1 MADPGRLCVVSAAVL
16 IERPGAEVASELSE
30 FAVDAFVTTFGHIY
44 APQDLAAFLAEWNTP
59 ALLHQQLADHA
70 FAFALVRDEGRIAGF
85 AKLGP
90 IDFDLPQGHP
100 LAGAIE
106 LHQLYLAE
114 TAKGTGIA
122 DALMRWTIGEA
133 RARGNAILY
142 LSVFTENPRAQAF
155 YRRYGFVDIG
165 RNPFRVGNHID
176 EDRIWRLDL

>member
-1 MADPGRLCVVSAAVL
+1 MTATTV
-16 IERPGAEVASELSE
+16 IERPDARVAAALSA
-30 FAVDAFVTTFGHIY
+30 FAVDAFVATFGHIY
-44 APQDLAAFLAEWNTP
+44 TPQNLAIFLADWNTP
-59 ALLHQQLADHA
+59 DRLMAQLADPA
-70 FAFALVRDEGRIAGF
+70 FAIALVRDGKKIAGF

-90 IDFDLPQGHP
+90 IDFDLPNGHR
-100 LAGAIE
+100 ADGAIE

-122 DALMRWTIGEA
+122 DALMRWAIDEA
-133 RARGNAILY
+133 RARGHAILY

-165 RNPFRVGNHID
+165 RNAFRVGNHID

>member
-1 MADPGRLCVVSAAVL
+1 MTPSFA
-16 IERPGAEVASELSE
+16 IERPGSDVTAELSA
-30 FAVDAFVTTFGHIY
+30 FAVTAFMATFGHIY
-44 APQDLAAFLAEWNTP
+44 STEDSDSFLAEWNTP
-59 ALLHQQLADHA
+59 ALLASQFADPDYA
-70 FAFALVRDEGRIAGF
+70 IALVRGADGAIAGF

-90 IDFDLPQGHP
+90 IDFDLPDGHS
-100 LAGAIE
+100 ADAAIE

-114 TAKGTGIA
+114 SAKGTGIA
-122 DALMRWTIGEA
+122 DALMRWAIDEA

>member
-1 MADPGRLCVVSAAVL
+1 MSEALS
-16 IERPGAEVASELSE
+16 IERPDAAVANELSA
-30 FAVDAFVTTFGHIY
+30 FAVAAFVATFGHIY
-44 APQDLAAFLAEWNTP
+44 VPEDLAAFLADWNTP
-59 ALLHQQLADHA
+59 TQLDTQFADPA
-70 FAFALVRDEGRIAGF
+70 YAFALVRADGAIAGF

-90 IDFDLPQGHP
+90 IDFALPAGHP
-100 LAGAIE
+100 AEGAIE

-114 TAKGTGIA
+114 SAKGTGIA
-122 DALMRWTIGEA
+122 DALMRWAIDEA
-133 RARGNAILY
+133 RVRGNAILY

>member
-1 MADPGRLCVVSAAVL
+1 MTKALA
-16 IERPGAEVASELSE
+16 IERPDAHAAAALSA
-30 FAVDAFVTTFGHIY
+30 FAVDAFVATFGHIY
-44 APQDLAAFLAEWNTP
+44 TPENLALFLADWNTP
-59 ALLHQQLADHA
+59 DRLSAELADPG
-70 FAFALVRDEGRIAGF
+70 FAIALIRDARKIAGF

-90 IDFDLPQGHP
+90 IDFDLPDGHP
-100 LAGAIE
+100 ADGAIE

-114 TAKGTGIA
+114 SAKGTGVA
-122 DALMRWTIGEA
+122 DALMRWAIAEA
-133 RARGNAILY
+133 RARGHAILY

>member
-1 MADPGRLCVVSAAVL
+1 MTPVFA
-16 IERPGAEVASELSE
+16 IERPCAHVAAELSA
-30 FAVDAFVTTFGHIY
+30 FAATAFMATFGHIY
-44 APQDLAAFLAEWNTP
+44 SAKDSDSFLSEWNTP
-59 ALLHQQLADHA
+59 SLLASQFADPDYA
-70 FAFALVRDEGRIAGF
+70 IALVRGADGAIAGF

-90 IDFDLPQGHP
+90 IDFTLPDGHS
-100 LAGAIE
+100 ADAAIE

-114 TAKGTGIA
+114 NAKGTGIA
-122 DALMRWTIGEA
+122 DALMRWAMEEA
-133 RARGNAILY
+133 RARGNSILY

>member
-1 MADPGRLCVVSAAVL
+1 MTIAVT
-16 IERPGAEVASELSE
+16 IERPDNSVAPDLSVFAEGAFIA
-30 FAVDAFVTTFGHIY
+30 TFGHIY
-44 APQDLAAFLAEWNTP
+44 APDDLAIFLTDWNTP
-59 ALLHQQLADHA
+59 DRIIAQIADPAWAIALI
-70 FAFALVRDEGRIAGF
+70 RDAAAIAGF

-90 IDFDLPQGHP
+90 IDFDLPAGHS
-100 LAGAIE
+100 GDNAIE

-114 TAKGTGIA
+114 SAKGTGIA
-122 DALMRWTIGEA
+122 DALMRWAIDEA
-133 RARGNAILY
+133 RARGHAILY

>member
-1 MADPGRLCVVSAAVL
+1 MNKALV
-16 IERPGAEVASELSE
+16 IERPDASVANELSA
-30 FAVDAFVTTFGHIY
+30 FAVDAFVATFGHIY
-44 APQDLAAFLAEWNTP
+44 APENLAIFLADWNTP
-59 ALLHQQLADHA
+59 DRLTAELADPA
-70 FAFALVRDEGRIAGF
+70 FAIALVRDAQKINGF

-90 IDFDLPQGHP
+90 IDFNLPEGHS
-100 LAGAIE
+100 AEGAIE

-122 DALMRWTIGEA
+122 DALMRWAIAEA
-133 RARGNAILY
+133 QTRGHAILY

>member
-1 MADPGRLCVVSAAVL
+1 MTAAILIVRPDAHVAADLSA
-16 IERPGAEVASELSE
+16 
-30 FAVDAFVTTFGHIY
+30 FAVDAFVATFGHIY
-44 APQDLAAFLAEWNTP
+44 AAEDLATFLAEWNRP
-59 ALLHQQLADHA
+59 DQLAVQLADPA
-70 FAFALVRDEGRIAGF
+70 FAIALVRDGADIAGF

-90 IDFDLPQGHP
+90 VDFDLPEGHP
-100 LAGAIE
+100 ADDAIE

-114 TAKGTGIA
+114 SAKGSGVA
-122 DALMRWTIGEA
+122 DALMRWAIGEA
-133 RARGNAILY
+133 RTRGHAILY

>member
-1 MADPGRLCVVSAAVL
+1 MTDSIA
-16 IERPGAEVASELSE
+16 IERPGRAVAADLSQ
-30 FAVDAFVTTFGHIY
+30 FAVQAFIATFGHIY
-44 APQDLAAFLAEWNTP
+44 APDDLASFLADWNTP
-59 ALLHQQLADHA
+59 DGLAAQMADA
-70 FAFALVRDEGRIAGF
+70 DYAIALVRTDDQIAGY

-90 IDFDLPQGHP
+90 IDFDLPGGHT
-100 LAGAIE
+100 ATNAIE

-114 TAKGTGIA
+114 SAKGTGTA
-122 DALMRWTIGEA
+122 DALMRWAIDQA
-133 RARGNAILY
+133 RTRGHAILY